1 VEQAPAPAPVPMEP
15 APAPATAPAL
25 VRHTM
30 VTRLRNAITKPVI
43 LTDGTIRYEY
53 KHRAFLAAPA
63 SYRTALG
70 DACWR
75 AAMEDE
81 HSALLRNGTWTLVP
95 RPPGQNVI
103 GSRLVFKVKQKADG
117 SVDKFKARLVTQGFT
132 QRCGVDYFDTYSPVV
147 KPVTVRPVLAIAL
160 SHNWSVQQVDIS
172 NAFLHGI
179 LEETAY
185 MCQPPSI
192 LIMSANCTSQFMD
205 ASSHHELGT
214 HVSVTGFINLVSLQQ
229 NPTAP
234 YLSSHRMA
242 SLFTCWYMSMTSSL
256 LAPAP
261 EPRLVSFSS

>member
-1 VEQAPAPAPVPMEP
+1 MSTPAPPAPVEQAPAPAPVPMEP

-132 QRCGVDYFDTYSPVV
+132 QRCGVDYFDT
-147 KPVTVRPVLAIAL
+147 
-160 SHNWSVQQVDIS
+160 
-172 NAFLHGI
+172 
-179 LEETAY
+179 
-185 MCQPPSI
+185 C
-192 LIMSANCTSQFMD
+192 
-205 ASSHHELGT
+205 
-214 HVSVTGFINLVSLQQ
+214 
-229 NPTAP
+229 TAP
-234 YLSSHRMA
+234 LLSQLLCDLCSPWLCHITGVCSKSTSAMHSSMA
-242 SLFTCWYMSMTSSL
+242 FWRRQPTCASRQAS
-256 LAPAP
+256 
-261 EPRLVSFSS
+261 